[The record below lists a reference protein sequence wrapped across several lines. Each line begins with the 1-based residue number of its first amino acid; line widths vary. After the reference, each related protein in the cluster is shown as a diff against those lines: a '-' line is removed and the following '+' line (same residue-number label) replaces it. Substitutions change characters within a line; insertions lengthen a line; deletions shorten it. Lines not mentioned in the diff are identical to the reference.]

1 MKYYPAFLIG
11 ISVTFCYSSC
21 MYLFSALLLTWEN
34 ELSISRNNLTF
45 IYSLGLVLHSLL
57 LPILG
62 KFVDKN
68 LSFPM
73 MWVSPILLGL
83 SVIYLSLAN
92 TYTEFL
98 VAWLLVSATS
108 GGCLYTMLF
117 SVITINLKSKAKT
130 SIAIITLFA
139 GFASTYT
146 FPTATYLTEQYDWR
160 FTVLIFGL
168 LNILI
173 SSPAN
178 YFGFKSII
186 RKEFKIIKKQT
197 YQNSNLQIILKDNR
211 FWLFSFSLFVVGF
224 NAGAITTHVIP
235 MLQDKGLSL
244 ALAVLT
250 ASMFGPGQVLG
261 RILVMIFGGNKANLK
276 LFVICFYSLIL
287 GTIFLYFI
295 NVNHYLAFLF
305 VLFNGSAYGSMAI
318 LKPLVQNDTFGQKN
332 FGNVHGILALLYMIG
347 SISGPWIGSLIWNVG
362 GYDLLIFIFFILA
375 IFGNVTAIFLNK
387 KKFI

>member
-1 MKYYPAFLIG
+1 
-11 ISVTFCYSSC
+11 

-45 IYSLGLVLHSLL
+45 IYSLGLVVHSLL

-98 VAWLLVSATS
+98 VAWILVSATS

-160 FTVLIFGL
+160 FTVFIFGI

-178 YFGFKSII
+178 YFGFKNII
-186 RKEFKIIKKQT
+186 LKEFKKIEKKT
-197 YQNSNLQIILKDNR
+197 DQNSKIKIILKDFR
-211 FWLFSFSLFVVGF
+211 FWLFSFSLFVIGF
-224 NAGAITTHVIP
+224 NIGAITTHVIP
-235 MLQDKGLSL
+235 MLQEKGMSLSQ
-244 ALAVLT
+244 AVLT
-250 ASMFGPGQVLG
+250 ASLFGPGQVIG
-261 RILVMIFGGNKANLK
+261 RILVMIYGSDKSNLK
-276 LFVICFYSLIL
+276 LFVICFYSMVV
-287 GTIFLYFI
+287 GMIFLYFI
-295 NVNHYLAFLF
+295 NINHYLAFLF
-305 VLFNGSAYGSMAI
+305 VLFNSSAYGSMAI
-318 LKPLVQNDTFGQKN
+318 LKPLVQNDTFGRKN
-332 FGNVHGILALLYMIG
+332 FGNIHGILALQYMIG
-347 SISGPWIGSLIWNVG
+347 SIAGPWIGSLVWTVG
-362 GYDLLIFIFFILA
+362 GYNLLIFVFFILA
-375 IFGNVTAIFLNK
+375 IFGNATAIFLNK

>member
-1 MKYYPAFLIG
+1 
-11 ISVTFCYSSC
+11 

-34 ELSISRNNLTF
+34 ELGISRNNLTF
-45 IYSLGLVLHSLL
+45 IYSLGLVVHSLL

-83 SVIYLSLAN
+83 SVIYLSLVN

-98 VAWLLVSATS
+98 VAWILVSATS

-160 FTVLIFGL
+160 FTVFIFGII
-168 LNILI
+168 NILI

-178 YFGFKSII
+178 YFGFKNII
-186 RKEFKIIKKQT
+186 LKEFKKIEKKT
-197 YQNSNLQIILKDNR
+197 DQNSKIKIILKDFR
-211 FWLFSFSLFVVGF
+211 FWLFSFSLFVIGF
-224 NAGAITTHVIP
+224 NIGAITTHVIP
-235 MLQDKGLSL
+235 MLQEKGMSLSQ
-244 ALAVLT
+244 AVLT
-250 ASMFGPGQVLG
+250 ASLFGPGQVIG
-261 RILVMIFGGNKANLK
+261 RILVMIYGSDKSNLK
-276 LFVICFYSLIL
+276 LFVICFYSMVV
-287 GTIFLYFI
+287 GMIFLYFI
-295 NVNHYLAFLF
+295 NINHYL
-305 VLFNGSAYGSMAI
+305 S
-318 LKPLVQNDTFGQKN
+318 
-332 FGNVHGILALLYMIG
+332 
-347 SISGPWIGSLIWNVG
+347 
-362 GYDLLIFIFFILA
+362 IFICFI
-375 IFGNVTAIFLNK
+375 
-387 KKFI
+387 